1 MLTDAFLQLST
12 AQAVTATAVSTN
24 TIDLG
29 VARDIA
35 PGKPM
40 YAVFQ
45 TDVTAT
51 AGGAATVDFQVVSS
65 AAANLSSPTVIADSG
80 PVPVAQLTAG
90 RRLMAVGIG
99 PQVLTTAP
107 NGQRFIG
114 AQYTVAT
121 GPLTAGAFTC
131 TITDTLPPGAQLY
144 GSGFT
149 VA

>member
-24 TIDLG
+24 TVDLG

-35 PGKPM
+35 PGKPL

-45 TDVTAT
+45 IDTTFTA
-51 AGGAATVDFQVVSS
+51 AGAATMNCQIVSS
-65 AAANLSSPTVIADSG
+65 AAANLGSPTVIADSG
-80 PVPVAQLTAG
+80 PIAVAQLTAG
-90 RRLMAVGIG
+90 RRLIGVPIG
-99 PQVLTTAP
+99 PNPVAATP

-121 GPLTAGAFTC
+121 GPMTAGAITA
-131 TITDTLPPGAQLY
+131 TIVDTLPPGAQLY